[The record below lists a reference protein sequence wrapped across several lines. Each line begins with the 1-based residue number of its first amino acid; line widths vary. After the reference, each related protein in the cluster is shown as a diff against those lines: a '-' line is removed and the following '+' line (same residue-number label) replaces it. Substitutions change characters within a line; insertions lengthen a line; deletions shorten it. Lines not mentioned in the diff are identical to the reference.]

1 MGDETASNRSVRS
14 ISFVAFP
21 VVYTHTRRLY
31 SMIYEGSSF
40 FSLTGFYPFISVQG
54 ETSVLWLNIGD
65 CVLVCW
71 FSLTNIN
78 SSKSHYGS
86 AVSQGSRTGGETEAG
101 VFVVSCRVVS
111 ERCSFAA
118 ASLACSPPR
127 ATPSLSTLNSPP
139 QIENSAEQRQNATRR
154 VTHELLNYLPCTSV
168 VAKTVASSYSFALF
182 SCSSCSPVYLSLPPE
197 LV

>member
-1 MGDETASNRSVRS
+1 M
-14 ISFVAFP
+14 
-21 VVYTHTRRLY
+21 
-31 SMIYEGSSF
+31 
-40 FSLTGFYPFISVQG
+40 
-54 ETSVLWLNIGD
+54 LWLNIGD

-71 FSLTNIN
+71 FGLTNIN
-78 SSKSHYGS
+78 SKQKLLWYCGKSRLTHRRRGE
-86 AVSQGSRTGGETEAG
+86 ETEAG